1 LLSTVVDGIQITLAV
16 VVGCLLASILIVLWR
31 RGRYRYSHMFGV
43 YLGTQLLINL
53 TYLGTRLFGLLGLRT
68 SPDVFDSWG
77 FWATK
82 ESIYAAIRMV
92 LLAEITML
100 VFRALPRARARAQLV
115 LLIATVVLAAALLWP
130 YKAHTLAE
138 FAVDITGRFAYV
150 TIWSLI
156 AILMLV
162 AWHQVPLHP
171 LHKTILYG
179 MLCLMVA
186 HFASGYTLSHWG
198 DVRAGFAHNV
208 VQLLVLGM
216 WFRRVRVAEPVL
228 LPEEI
233 AVVRYLQ
240 PWRAQ

>member
-1 LLSTVVDGIQITLAV
+1 MSSTVIDGVQTALTV
-16 VVGCLLASILIVLWR
+16 VVGCLLASILVVLWR

-43 YLGTQLLINL
+43 YLGTQLLFNL
-53 TYLGTRLFGLLGLRT
+53 TYLGTRLFEWLGLRT
-68 SPDVFDSWG
+68 SPDMFDSWA

-82 ESIYAAIRMV
+82 ESIYAAIRMA
-92 LLAEITML
+92 LLAEIAML

-115 LLIATVVLAAALLWP
+115 LLIAVTVLVVALLWP
-130 YKAHTLAE
+130 YKTHALAE

-156 AILMLV
+156 AILILV
-162 AWHQVPLHP
+162 AWHRVPLHP

-186 HFASGYTLSHWG
+186 HFANGYTVPHWG
-198 DVRAGFAHNV
+198 DVRAGFAHNL
-208 VQLLVLGM
+208 VQFAVLGT
-216 WFRRVRVAEPVL
+216 WLRRVRLAEPVL
-228 LPEEI
+228 QPEEI